1 MRLGIVIPE
10 ELMQDTCSYIEK
22 EFPEEQV
29 VPFPYH
35 FISEIPEV
43 LQGHQSRA
51 DSFLFLGET
60 ARFYASRE
68 IQPTIPGNPFPVP
81 LLPCS
86 VFLCRHAAPVTPC
99 ALPQTCMN
107 RRFFKGPSGKRA

>member
-1 MRLGIVIPE
+1 MKLGIVIPE

-43 LQGHQSRA
+43 LQGH
-51 DSFLFLGET
+51 
-60 ARFYASRE
+60 
-68 IQPTIPGNPFPVP
+68 
-81 LLPCS
+81 
-86 VFLCRHAAPVTPC
+86 
-99 ALPQTCMN
+99 
-107 RRFFKGPSGKRA
+107 